1 MVHPDTP
8 LPIDPFTFVS
18 TCIEDNQAA
27 TAAASSSDG
36 VFAVPS
42 LPDRFITLPANTTMN
57 SSAPAALT
65 PVAVSGQPKVPAP
78 PPKTTFPDA
87 HLPYL
92 LEKITALQASS
103 ITFLIDS
110 IHRDL
115 SSQKVK
121 KNAIEAKIREVG
133 EKCKER
139 RFWVI
144 KPNVQVSYLNLRP
157 RW

>member
-1 MVHPDTP
+1 
-8 LPIDPFTFVS
+8 VS
-18 TCIEDNQAA
+18 TCIEDNQAV
-27 TAAASSSDG
+27 TVAASSNDG
-36 VFAVPS
+36 VFVVPS
-42 LPDRFITLPANTTMN
+42 LPDRLTLPINATTN
-57 SSAPAALT
+57 SPAPTAQT
-65 PVAVSGQPKVPAP
+65 FVSVSGPSKVPAP

-103 ITFLIDS
+103 ITFLVDS
-110 IHRDL
+110 MHRDL

-139 RFWVI
+139 RVWVI
-144 KPNVQVSYLNLRP
+144 KSNVQVSRFNL
-157 RW
+157 